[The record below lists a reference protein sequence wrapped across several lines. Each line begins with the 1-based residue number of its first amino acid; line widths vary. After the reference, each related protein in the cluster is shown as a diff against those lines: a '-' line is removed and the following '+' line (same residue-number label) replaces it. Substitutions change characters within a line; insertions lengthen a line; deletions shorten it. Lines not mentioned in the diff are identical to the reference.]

1 MKKAQ
6 FVLYGAFSLIL
17 ASACACAKRPSASA
31 SAVPQPDKMEIPSF
45 SADSAFR
52 NVARQVAFG
61 PRTPRSEAH
70 DACGKWLAAELSR
83 YGADTVICQTAELP
97 DFGPMINIMGRFG
110 AEKADRILLL
120 AHWDSRPV
128 ADEETDPNKCA
139 MPIDGANDG
148 ASGVGVLLE
157 LARLVG
163 ASSPRVGIDI
173 LFVDAEDS
181 GNEESEDSWARG
193 TQYYVENMSYG
204 LTEPMPR
211 YAVLLDMV
219 GGDNAVFPR
228 EMFSNSYARPIVD
241 KIWAI
246 AADNDMADRFVNRIG
261 GAVNDDHL
269 PLLRAGIP
277 ALDIIETANPK
288 TGSFNPTWHT
298 LQDNIDNIDPETLGD
313 VGRLMTILVYTE

>member
-6 FVLYGAFSLIL
+6 FVLYSVFSLVL
-17 ASACACAKRPSASA
+17 ASACACAKRPSVSV
-31 SAVPQPDKMEIPSF
+31 AVSQSYEIEVPSF

-52 NVARQVAFG
+52 NVSRQVAFG
-61 PRTPRSEAH
+61 PRIPRSDAH
-70 DACGKWLAAELSR
+70 DRCRKWLAAELSR
-83 YGADTVICQTAELP
+83 YGADTVICQTADLP
-97 DFGPMINIMGRFG
+97 DFGPMTNIMGRFG
-110 AEKADRILLL
+110 SEKAERVLLL

-128 ADEETDPNKCA
+128 ADEEVDPAKRT

-157 LARLVG
+157 LARIIG
-163 ASSPRVGIDI
+163 NSSPRIGVDI

-181 GNEESEDSWARG
+181 GNEGDEDSWARG
-193 TQYYVENMSYG
+193 SQYFVENMPYG
-204 LTEPMPR
+204 VTEAMPR

-219 GGDNAVFPR
+219 GGDGAVFPR
-228 EMFSNSYARPIVD
+228 EMFSNSYARHIVD
-241 KIWAI
+241 KIWTT
-246 AADNDMADRFVNRIG
+246 AAENDMAKRFVNRVG

-269 PLLRAGIP
+269 PLIRAGIP
-277 ALDIIETANPK
+277 TVDIIETAHPK

-313 VGRLMTILVYTE
+313 VGRLITLLIYSE